1 MNQRL
6 NTVGVVISATI
17 ALVALG
23 VVVFGPPGDP
33 WGKFPILVDLL
44 SAAVLSVLLIKRD
57 TVGKNDL
64 VSHFVRRL
72 WSHF

>member
-1 MNQRL
+1 MSQKF
-6 NTVGVVISATI
+6 NTVGIIISAAI

-44 SAAVLSVLLIKRD
+44 SAAVLAVLLLKRD
-57 TVGKNDL
+57 TVGRTDPI
-64 VSHFVRRL
+64 SRL
-72 WSHF
+72 AQKVWARF